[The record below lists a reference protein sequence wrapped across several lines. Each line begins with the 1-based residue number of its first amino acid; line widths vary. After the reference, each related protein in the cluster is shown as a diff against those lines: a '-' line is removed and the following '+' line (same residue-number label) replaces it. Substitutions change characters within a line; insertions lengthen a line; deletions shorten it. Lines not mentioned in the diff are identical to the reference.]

1 MKTEAQKD
9 YTAEREG
16 NTDYKN
22 LIILLLQNASEK
34 QLRRIYKFVK
44 TYLG

>member
-1 MKTEAQKD
+1 MKTEVQKD
-9 YTAEREG
+9 YTAEKEG
-16 NTDYKN
+16 RTDYKG

-34 QLRRIYKFVK
+34 QLRRIYKFVR

>member
-1 MKTEAQKD
+1 MKTEVQKD
-9 YTAEREG
+9 YTAEKEG
-16 NTDYKN
+16 GTDYKG

-34 QLRRIYKFVK
+34 QLRRIYKFVM